1 MHRRERENLVN
12 ENSSLQLDHNA
23 VLEELQNLRRQF
35 NALMEDSVKWK
46 QNSENEAAQTRH
58 FEENIS
64 LLELEKK
71 GLEGLVA
78 RSTMNIPII
87 SIQRIFS
94 DIVKVRNEIE
104 ISERERLTITHQL
117 SLNEATRTVGN
128 LDLIK
133 EQISSCDSRINMHKR
148 RLSNLESELQNA
160 EMQERRRAASGSR
173 LED

>member
-1 MHRRERENLVN
+1 M
-12 ENSSLQLDHNA
+12 
-23 VLEELQNLRRQF
+23 
-35 NALMEDSVKWK
+35 
-46 QNSENEAAQTRH
+46 
-58 FEENIS
+58 
-64 LLELEKK
+64 
-71 GLEGLVA
+71 VA

-160 EMQERRRAASGSR
+160 EMNERRRAASGSR